1 MEILLLRQVHY
12 GLICVVPILDAT
24 ALVCLG
30 NSSEEPCVY
39 KEIKVFLKLGRTE
52 CYLVSTL
59 LQSIISLKFSIVWC
73 ECVDMT
79 CVGQHLNDIC
89 KAEWQSKIFKT
100 HVVF

>member
-1 MEILLLRQVHY
+1 MCCANSGCHCT
-12 GLICVVPILDAT
+12 GF
-24 ALVCLG
+24 ALETPVK
-30 NSSEEPCVY
+30 SPCTH

-59 LQSIISLKFSIVWC
+59 LRSIVSLKFSLVWC

-100 HVVF
+100 L